1 MKVTI
6 TSEEQ
11 PRRKVLVDSH
21 ELFYIGGEAVFWMY
35 RPRGDDWL
43 QQIRSNFDFTP
54 LTVDSHDRE
63 MLVTFKTQ
71 QEAQD
76 LENWLLYANR
86 EADEGYNTM
95 RG

>member
-1 MKVTI
+1 MTGCSK
-6 TSEEQ
+6 
-11 PRRKVLVDSH
+11 
-21 ELFYIGGEAVFWMY
+21 
-35 RPRGDDWL
+35 
-43 QQIRSNFDFTP
+43 FDFIP

>member
-6 TSEEQ
+6 TSEERL
-11 PRRKVLVDSH
+11 RRKVLVDSH
-21 ELFYIGGEAVFWMY
+21 ELYYIENQAVFWMY

-43 QQIRSNFDFTP
+43 QQVRSNFDFTA
-54 LTVDSHDRE
+54 LVVESRDQE
-63 MLVTFKTQ
+63 MIVTFKMQ

-76 LENWLLYANR
+76 FENWLLYANR
-86 EADEGYNTM
+86 EADEGYSTM